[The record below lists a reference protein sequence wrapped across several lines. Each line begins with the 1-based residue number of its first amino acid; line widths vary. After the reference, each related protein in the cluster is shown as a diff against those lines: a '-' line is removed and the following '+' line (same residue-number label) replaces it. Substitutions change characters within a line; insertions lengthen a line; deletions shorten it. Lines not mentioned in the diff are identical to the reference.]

1 MDGDPAAPTELFVR
15 DEGQGRPVLLLHGVG
30 ADHLLWNSV
39 VPLLATEYRV
49 LAPDLRGHGRSPAP
63 PGAHMTFDAMEVDVS
78 SLLEGRG
85 ASPVHLVGHSGG
97 AELAL
102 RYALDFP
109 DRVRSLVL
117 ICGAAYTDPHTR
129 AIMDRWFEAYQ
140 REGPDAFALRVL
152 KDVYYPDWIEDH
164 LDFAD
169 AVRANATKMNFGPP
183 TEWSQ
188 AMRAFDEKNRLAGVR
203 RPTLIVQA
211 MDDQVIDASHG
222 RILRQSIPGAQ
233 IRIFAQTGHML
244 PIERP
249 KETAE
254 ALTTFFGSVD
264 SLSAAS
270 APR

>member
-1 MDGDPAAPTELFVR
+1 MAGDPVQPTDLFVR
-15 DEGQGRPVLLLHGVG
+15 EEGQGPPVALLHGVG
-30 ADHLLWNSV
+30 ADHLLWNSL
-39 VPLLATEYRV
+39 VPLLAARFRV
-49 LAPDLRGHGRSPAP
+49 LAPDLRGHGRTPAP
-63 PGAHMTFDAMEVDVS
+63 TGSRIDFDELEADVTG
-78 SLLEGRG
+78 LFVGRG

-129 AIMDRWFEAYQ
+129 AIMDRWFDAYQ
-140 REGPDAFALRVL
+140 HDGPDAFALRVL

-169 AVRANATKMNFGPP
+169 TVRSNAAKMNFGPP
-183 TEWSQ
+183 TAWSR
-188 AMRAFDEKNRLAGVR
+188 AMRTFDEKNRIAGIR
-203 RPTLIVQA
+203 LPTLIVQA

-254 ALTTFFGSVD
+254 ALTTFFASVD
-264 SLSAAS
+264 APAA
-270 APR
+270 ATGGE